1 MQVQFN
7 RRFFQTLFIA
17 FILINEISSRNTR
30 NPRSKV
36 KKTRKSRQSLN
47 KNTSNNSRFKC
58 RQITRLRPH
67 KDILTDFPTAQSLNF
82 IKQQI
87 RHFQADTACHGDLIT
102 PFTFLNLLYHHSNGK
117 YRLSCITKE
126 IDSENSVC
134 LSQFLKN
141 TRRFS
146 GKKGTVGWDLLEI
159 VHKKVE
165 KLYSEVMVSR
175 VSGSV

>member
-1 MQVQFN
+1 MQVQFKL
-7 RRFFQTLFIA
+7 RFFRTLFIA
-17 FILINEISSRNTR
+17 FILINEISSRN
-30 NPRSKV
+30 PRSKL
-36 KKTRKSRQSLN
+36 KKSRKSRQSLN
-47 KNTSNNSRFKC
+47 KNTTNNSRFKC
-58 RQITRLRPH
+58 RQISRLRPH
-67 KDILTDFPTAQSLNF
+67 KDILADFPTPQSLNF

-87 RHFQADTACHGDLIT
+87 RHFQADTTCHGDLIT
-102 PFTFLNLLYHHSNGK
+102 PFTFLNLLYHHSNGQ

-126 IDSENSVC
+126 IDTENSVC